1 MHAVNST
8 VASVLT
14 VVLAFSSGLPTTAQ
28 EAHQL
33 SVTDVVRVQTVHSQ
47 EGLSVKSPVKCS
59 PVGELYVQFV
69 GGGAEPGVTMVSSD
83 GKSIPFFGLESV
95 PDLQQGILLDY
106 APGASHDV
114 FLLVSKSIGKR
125 GPFEYYIVR
134 LREGASPSV
143 TRLAIK
149 PGFQL
154 RQLAVLGDDAFVIAG
169 FFGWESQHVEPF
181 TAIFKND
188 GQFLRK
194 ITLEGD
200 LNPEGRSPD
209 VKGKSTSTGESESE
223 PSWMSLFELSSLQTA
238 DDGSVYLA
246 RHTAQGPLFVIT
258 PGGAVKRI
266 ALRSPAEGS
275 ELSSVKL
282 SSGKVV
288 ADYFV
293 RDSSTGYLQHFLRVL
308 DLSTGQ
314 VSDVAYKGSDFGVGL
329 VCYRNDIFEFLA
341 YGSDKHLRIVSAVSR

>member
-1 MHAVNST
+1 VLAVNLK
-8 VASVLT
+8 AAGVLT
-14 VVLAFSSGLPTTAQ
+14 AVLSFSCGLPTRAQ

-33 SVTDVVRVQTVHSQ
+33 AVTDVVRVPSVHSQ

-59 PVGELYVQFV
+59 PIGELYVQLV
-69 GGGAEPGVTMVSSD
+69 GGGAEPGVTMVSAD
-83 GKSIPFFGLESV
+83 RKSISFFGLESV
-95 PDLQQGILLDY
+95 PDLQQGTLLDY

-114 FLLVSKSIGKR
+114 FLLVSKSTGAR

-134 LREGASPSV
+134 LREGASSLV
-143 TRLAIK
+143 IRLEIK

-169 FFGWESQHVEPF
+169 FFGWQNQHVEPF

-194 ITLEGD
+194 ITLDGD
-200 LNPEGRSPD
+200 LNAEGQSPD
-209 VKGKSTSTGESESE
+209 VKGKSTPTGKSESE
-223 PSWMSLFELSSLQTA
+223 TSRMSLFELSSLQTA

-246 RHTAQGPLFVIT
+246 RHAANGPLFVIT

-266 ALRSPAEGS
+266 ALRSPAEGA

-282 SSGKVV
+282 CSGKVV

-293 RDSSTGYLQHFLRVL
+293 RDSSAGYHQHFLRVF

-314 VSDVAYKGSDFGVGL
+314 VSDVTYKGSEFGVGL
-329 VCYRNDIFEFLA
+329 VCYRNEVFEFLA